1 MLVVS
6 SLRCRLPSAAGS
18 RPPGPGPWVVQMALH
33 GADARPPEAA
43 TAAGTVVLTV
53 LPGRAGGGMVTA
65 VEWPYE
71 VTNLT
76 RYPSEILA

>member
-1 MLVVS
+1 
-6 SLRCRLPSAAGS
+6 
-18 RPPGPGPWVVQMALH
+18 MALH